1 MEVKTLGFGSECRC
15 CVEVLQY
22 AHKFFGTLP
31 LKRWTLE
38 ASRMVESELLKIC
51 PSIKATRTLAK
62 VIKVNFSEI
71 WKLTKELPQP
81 KEHLLKKNC

>member
-1 MEVKTLGFGSECRC
+1 
-15 CVEVLQY
+15 
-22 AHKFFGTLP
+22 
-31 LKRWTLE
+31 
-38 ASRMVESELLKIC
+38 MVESELLKIC
-51 PSIKATRTLAK
+51 LSIKATRTLAK